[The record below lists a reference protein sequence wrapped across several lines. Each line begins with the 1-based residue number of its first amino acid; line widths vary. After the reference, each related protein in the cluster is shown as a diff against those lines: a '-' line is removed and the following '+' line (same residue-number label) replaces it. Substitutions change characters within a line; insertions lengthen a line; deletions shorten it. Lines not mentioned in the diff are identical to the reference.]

1 MITLARHL
9 GVPIAGYSRVDHPV
23 QRRIADILCDMTG
36 LVELPAPA
44 IDGCGAP
51 TWPLPLCRIATA
63 MARFAHPD
71 GLLPARAAA
80 CVRLRAA
87 MAAHPYLLAGTDR
100 ACTEIMTA
108 APHVLVKAGA
118 EGVHAACLP
127 EQRLGLALKVEDGA
141 GRPRSLCSL
150 FWMRRAP
157 STPRRRRRWPSASG
171 RSCATMRA
179 SWSAASSPP
188 PVGRRGG
195 NALKPGA
202 SPCY

>member
-51 TWPLPLCRIATA
+51 TCPLPLCRIATA
-63 MARFAHPD
+63 MARFAHRD

-141 GRPRSLCSL
+141 GRA
-150 FWMRRAP
+150 AP
-157 STPRRRRRWPSASG
+157 VALLALLDAQGALDAKASAALAERIRPQLRNHEGIVVGRIEPAPGWPPRRQ
-171 RSCATMRA
+171 RS
-179 SWSAASSPP
+179 
-188 PVGRRGG
+188 
-195 NALKPGA
+195 
-202 SPCY
+202 